1 MANDRTR
8 TTLSTP
14 DIKKTAQILSFF
26 SPSFLRS
33 VVQFNSTLLDAC
45 VPLVT
50 SALQISNDD
59 DDDDDERRIMMMRSN
74 SWRTRR
80 LH

>member
-1 MANDRTR
+1 MTEQEPRFR
-8 TTLSTP
+8 LQTL
-14 DIKKTAQILSFF
+14 KKLLKYYLF

-33 VVQFNSTLLDAC
+33 VDQFNSTLLDAC

-59 DDDDDERRIMMMRSN
+59 DDDDERRIMMMRSN